1 MPERVIDDVE
11 FVWMLRGR
19 ARVLSES
26 GELELPAG
34 NMLLVLPGLRH
45 SIVWDPRRES
55 RHGYVH
61 FEIDTRDGLRGAV
74 RTRRMTEDDP
84 LAGICA
90 YLLWLGR
97 DRPGGWERRA
107 QTTLGFLL
115 DVFVSGPLLSERNRA
130 RLGPFSAVVDLLRSE
145 WSSMP
150 LRRVGVEELASAA
163 GVSRSYLERLFRA
176 EVQRPAASTLESL
189 RFVRVESLLARTD
202 MPLGAIARQCGFAD
216 LFHLSHR
223 FKRRYGLSPT
233 AYRAAGGLGPSVL
246 DEPGVARL
254 ASAIWG

>member
-1 MPERVIDDVE
+1 
-11 FVWMLRGR
+11 
-19 ARVLSES
+19 
-26 GELELPAG
+26 
-34 NMLLVLPGLRH
+34 
-45 SIVWDPRRES
+45 
-55 RHGYVH
+55 
-61 FEIDTRDGLRGAV
+61 
-74 RTRRMTEDDP
+74 MTEDDP

-97 DRPGGWERRA
+97 DRPEGWERRA
-107 QTTLGFLL
+107 RMALEFLL
-115 DVFVSGPLLSERNRA
+115 DAFVSGPLPPERNDA

-150 LRRVGVEELASAA
+150 LRRVGVEELASTA

-176 EVQRPAASTLESL
+176 EVQLPAASRLESL
-189 RFVRVESLLARTD
+189 RFVRVESLLVRTD
-202 MPLGAIARQCGFAD
+202 MPVGAIARQCGFAD

-223 FKRRYGLSPT
+223 FKRRYGLSPS
-233 AYRAAGGLGPSVL
+233 AYRAAGGLGPSVI